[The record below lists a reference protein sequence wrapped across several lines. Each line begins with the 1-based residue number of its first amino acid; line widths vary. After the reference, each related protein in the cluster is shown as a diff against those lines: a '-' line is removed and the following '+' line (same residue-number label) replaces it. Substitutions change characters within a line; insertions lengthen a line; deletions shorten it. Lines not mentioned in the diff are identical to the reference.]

1 MRLLVA
7 YGSKHHATEEIAS
20 AIAEEIERHG
30 IAADCLAAETV
41 SDLDSYDAV
50 VLGSAVYFGRWHKA
64 ARRLLKRHASELA
77 TKPLWLFSSG
87 PFGKQESGRATAEPP
102 GLARRAKALGARDHV
117 AFGGRVPL
125 DPANPIER
133 SILKNTPAEGQDRR
147 DWAEIRRWAAGI
159 AEALTAD
166 AAPIT

>member
-20 AIAEEIERHG
+20 AIAAEIERHG
-30 IAADCLAAETV
+30 IAADCLPAETV
-41 SDLDSYDAV
+41 GDLSSYDAV
-50 VLGSAVYFGRWHKA
+50 VLGSAVYFGRWRKS

-87 PFGKQESGRATAEPP
+87 PFGKEESGRATAESP
-102 GLARRAKALGARDHV
+102 GLAGRATALGARDV
-117 AFGGRVPL
+117 VFGGRVPL
-125 DPANPIER
+125 DPTNAIER
-133 SILKNTPAEGQDRR
+133 SMLRNTPAEEQDRR
-147 DWAEIRRWAAGI
+147 DWVEIRRYAARI

-166 AAPIT
+166 AVPVT